1 MATPVPLVP
10 SPPSR
15 KYSDNDPR
23 SIAWGEIK
31 TEADRW
37 LWHAEDYAFRRCM
50 IGDYTTVSPCDPEGR
65 FFDQGMV
72 DVAVKRYRR
81 WQARRR
87 ILGPIG

>member
-1 MATPVPLVP
+1 
-10 SPPSR
+10 
-15 KYSDNDPR
+15 
-23 SIAWGEIK
+23 
-31 TEADRW
+31 
-37 LWHAEDYAFRRCM
+37 M